1 MIGSMM
7 IGLTGY
13 IASRFLFSDFP
24 SLDGTQSLGD
34 AREVSVII
42 PARNEALTL
51 PLLLEDLKGQS
62 VQPREVICVDDESE
76 DGTAQIASSYGAHV
90 VAVPPRPDG
99 WFGKP
104 WACQTGALAA
114 RGKHLLFLDADVR
127 LAPNALASLMTAYR
141 KGDPVISIQPF
152 HAVPKGYEQLA
163 LLFNILQFGA
173 NGAALPKQR
182 VVGLFGPVILMSR
195 KIFDQIDGYTHVR
208 SSIVEDVALGEC
220 LRKSDI
226 GFRVYAGLKM
236 ISFRM
241 YREGFGSLI
250 QGWTKNFAAGAAKT
264 PVWLFALVSLWVT
277 GCLSAPLYLFLSIIQ
292 GDWIMA
298 GVQAIV
304 YALWAIEL
312 YRIANK
318 LGSFKL
324 LTIVAYPVS
333 LVLFLFV
340 FLRSATKRILKSPVL
355 WKDRAIH
362 QEN

>member
-1 MIGSMM
+1 MIGSMI
-7 IGLTGY
+7 IGLAGY

-24 SLDGTQSLGD
+24 CLDGTHTLGD
-34 AREVSVII
+34 ARELSVII

-51 PLLLEDLKGQS
+51 PLLLEDIKRQS
-62 VQPREVICVDDESE
+62 VQPLEVICVDDESE
-76 DGTAQIASSYGAHV
+76 DDTAKVATSYGVHV
-90 VAVPPRPDG
+90 VAAPPRPDG
-99 WFGKP
+99 WLGKP

-114 RGKHLLFLDADVR
+114 RGKHILFLDADVR
-127 LAPNALASLMTAYR
+127 LAPDALVSLMDAYG
-141 KGDPVISIQPF
+141 KGDQTISVQPF
-152 HAVPKGYEQLA
+152 HTVPKGYEQLA

-173 NGAALPKQR
+173 NGAALPRQR

-220 LRKSDI
+220 LRKADI

-264 PVWLFALVSLWVT
+264 PVWLFTLVFLWVT
-277 GCLSAPLYLFLSIIQ
+277 GCLSAPLYLIRSIIQ
-292 GDWIMA
+292 GEWLLA
-298 GVQAIV
+298 GLQAVV
-304 YALWAIEL
+304 YALWSIEL

-318 LGSFKL
+318 LGSFRP
-324 LTIVAYPVS
+324 LTIVTYPVS

-340 FLRSATKRILKSPVL
+340 FLRSSIKRFSKSPVL
-355 WKDRAIH
+355 WKDRAIRW
-362 QEN
+362 EK